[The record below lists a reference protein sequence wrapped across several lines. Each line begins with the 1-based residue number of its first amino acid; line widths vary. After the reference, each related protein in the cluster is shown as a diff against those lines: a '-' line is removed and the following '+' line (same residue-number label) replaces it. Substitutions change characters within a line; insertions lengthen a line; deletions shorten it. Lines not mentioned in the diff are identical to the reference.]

1 MAQQHDALSDK
12 HISFIAEQKIFFVGT
27 ATADSRV
34 NVSPKGLNSLR
45 VLGSNRVA
53 WLNVTG
59 SGNETAAHV
68 QLQPRMTLMFCA
80 FEGAPL
86 ILRLYGQAKAV
97 HQSDPEWAELLGHFE
112 PLPGTRQIFDMQV
125 DMVQT
130 SCGMAVPLYSYEGDR
145 DHPSSTPKRQISRFS
160 AWHLNKINNLAA
172 PLWSLCSGNVVIHR
186 CWQFVFVLINSLHV
200 HQAHPIRRP
209 QLPPVS
215 G

>member
-1 MAQQHDALSDK
+1 MAQQHDQLSDK

-45 VLGSNRVA
+45 VLGSKRVA

-59 SGNETAAHV
+59 SGNESAAHV
-68 QLQPRMTLMFCA
+68 QVLPRMTLMFCA

-112 PLPGTRQIFDMQV
+112 PLPGTRQIFDMQI

-130 SCGMAVPLYSYEGDR
+130 SCGMAVPLYAYEGDR
-145 DHPSSTPKRQISRFS
+145 DQ
-160 AWHLNKINNLAA
+160 
-172 PLWSLCSGNVVIHR
+172 
-186 CWQFVFVLINSLHV
+186 LINWATQKGEVGIATYWSDKN
-200 HQAHPIRRP
+200 
-209 QLPPVS
+209 QLSIDGIPTDIVEKNSPGGQQRS
-215 G
+215 DS